1 MPSVPAVVDLAV
13 VVGGFLDTVDVT
25 CGTAVVGCAGDVCV
39 VVEGCT
45 EVAESV
51 VLETGEEDTVFEVTG

>member
-13 VVGGFLDTVDVT
+13 VVGGFVDTVDVT
-25 CGTAVVGCAGDVCV
+25 CGTAVVGCVGDVSV

-45 EVAESV
+45 EVVEPV
-51 VLETGEEDTVFEVTG
+51 VLVTGEEDTVFDVTG